1 MLLPTSFAL
10 PGSPKCPTLAKV
22 MTQFT
27 SSIHARGIA
36 EPSPGDIV
44 KQYNEDVLVDGDWLG
59 PCMGFHFATPVQP
72 CKAGITGR
80 TDCVVT
86 EKAPEV
92 TLYRLKKK
100 CKIFHTKCPPVSRAL
115 LFGRFPG
122 FARLSWQEE
131 RVADDESEALV

>member
-36 EPSPGDIV
+36 APSAGDIA
-44 KQYNEDVLVDGDWLG
+44 KQYNEDVLVDGDRLG
-59 PCMGFHFATPVQP
+59 PYMGFHFATPVQP
-72 CKAGITGR
+72 SKAGITGR
-80 TDCVVT
+80 TDC
-86 EKAPEV
+86 APEV

-100 CKIFHTKCPPVSRAL
+100 SARSFIRSAPP
-115 LFGRFPG
+115 RFPEHCFLEG
-122 FARLSWQEE
+122 SQASPVCPGKRN
-131 RVADDESEALV
+131 V